1 MSQGQRG
8 KRGHLMRRIILLL
21 LCGVG
26 LWSCSGTTRYL
37 GPTAQGYTFH
47 ASAFPDELFL
57 PSDLVSPEEFPTSAT
72 VLVQVR
78 DRNQAPVE
86 GVPVTFQYAGSECRG
101 VLTLSAQ
108 QAVTRMISASIRLTP
123 SDTTGSCRL
132 AVRVDNVTQDL
143 WVAVSNPPTDAAGGR

>member
-1 MSQGQRG
+1 
-8 KRGHLMRRIILLL
+8 MRRIILLL

-37 GPTAQGYTFH
+37 GPTAKGYTFR
-47 ASAFPDELFL
+47 ASAFPDEIFL

-72 VLVQVR
+72 VVVQVR
-78 DRNQAPVE
+78 DGNQAPVE

-101 VLTLSAQ
+101 VLRLSAQ
-108 QAVTRMISASIRLTP
+108 QAVTRQGRASIRLTTV
-123 SDTTGSCRL
+123 DTTGSCRL

-143 WVAVSNPPTDAAGGR
+143 WVAVSNSPDAAGGR